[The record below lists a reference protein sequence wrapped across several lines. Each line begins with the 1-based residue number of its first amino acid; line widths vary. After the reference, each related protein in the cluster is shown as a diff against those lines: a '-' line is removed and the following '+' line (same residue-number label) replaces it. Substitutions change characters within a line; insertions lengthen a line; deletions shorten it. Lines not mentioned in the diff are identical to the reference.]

1 MRDSIGERYI
11 PGREEG
17 MYMITEKGFAPS
29 VYDAKI
35 SDRIAIESKGT
46 WEVKDFLGW
55 TFSNYIVEDKPNN
68 RLLVM
73 EGFVFA
79 PSVNKRDYMFEL
91 ESILKGVEF
100 TE

>member
-1 MRDSIGERYI
+1 MPLNSIPEDSTRVETIVKMRDSIGERYI

-46 WEVKDFLGW
+46 WEVKDFLRLDLFLTILLKINLTIVYSDGRFCIC
-55 TFSNYIVEDKPNN
+55 TFC
-68 RLLVM
+68 
-73 EGFVFA
+73 
-79 PSVNKRDYMFEL
+79 
-91 ESILKGVEF
+91 
-100 TE
+100 

>member
-1 MRDSIGERYI
+1 MAG
-11 PGREEG
+11 P
-17 MYMITEKGFAPS
+17 
-29 VYDAKI
+29 
-35 SDRIAIESKGT
+35 
-46 WEVKDFLGW
+46 FL
-55 TFSNYIVEDKPNN
+55 NYIVEDKPNN

-91 ESILKGVEF
+91 ESILNGVEF